1 MKIGELSKL
10 TGFPVT
16 TIRFFEEKN
25 LITPVNRSLS
35 GQRIYDEKSIERLLF
50 IRAAKNS
57 GMHLSCISRII
68 DYENMK
74 ITDLDDLERRI
85 ESILYECEIRK
96 QQMQLLEE
104 KLNGILGNIRKNK
117 KQSGSINRIYKAFC
131 KDNEID
137 TKKK

>member
-50 IRAAKNS
+50 IRAARNS

-68 DYENMK
+68 DFENKK
-74 ITDLDDLERRI
+74 ITDHEDLEKRI

-96 QQMQLLEE
+96 QQMQMLEN
-104 KLNGILGNIRKNK
+104 KLHDVLDSIRENK
-117 KQSGSINRIYKAFC
+117 KKSDSINKIYKAFS
-131 KDNEID
+131 KE
-137 TKKK
+137 K

>member
-50 IRAAKNS
+50 IRAARNS

-68 DYENMK
+68 DFENKK
-74 ITDLDDLERRI
+74 ITDHEDLEKRI

-96 QQMQLLEE
+96 QQMQMQMLEN
-104 KLNGILGNIRKNK
+104 KLHDVLDSIRENK
-117 KQSGSINRIYKAFC
+117 KKSDSINKIYKAFS
-131 KDNEID
+131 KE
-137 TKKK
+137 K

>member
-96 QQMQLLEE
+96 QQMLL
-104 KLNGILGNIRKNK
+104 LVASCIPY
-117 KQSGSINRIYKAFC
+117 S
-131 KDNEID
+131 
-137 TKKK
+137 

>member
-35 GQRIYDEKSIERLLF
+35 GQRIYDEKSVERLQF
-50 IRAAKNS
+50 IKAARNS

-68 DYENMK
+68 DYENIPK
-74 ITDLDDLERRI
+74 ILVTI
-85 ESILYECEIRK
+85 
-96 QQMQLLEE
+96 
-104 KLNGILGNIRKNK
+104 
-117 KQSGSINRIYKAFC
+117 
-131 KDNEID
+131 
-137 TKKK
+137 

>member
-16 TIRFFEEKN
+16 TIRFFEEKK

-68 DYENMK
+68 DYENQK
-74 ITDLDDLERRI
+74 LTDNEDLEKRI

-96 QQMQLLEE
+96 QQMQMLEN
-104 KLNGILGNIRKNK
+104 KLHDVLDSIRENK
-117 KQSGSINRIYKAFC
+117 KKSDSINKIYKAFS
-131 KDNEID
+131 KD
-137 TKKK
+137 K

>member
-35 GQRIYDEKSIERLLF
+35 GQRIYDEKSVERLQF
-50 IRAAKNS
+50 IKAARNS

-68 DYENMK
+68 DYENKK
-74 ITDLDDLERRI
+74 ITDNDDLEKRI

-96 QQMQLLEE
+96 QQMQMLEN
-104 KLNGILGNIRKNK
+104 KLHGVLDSIRENK
-117 KQSGSINRIYKAFC
+117 KKSDSINKIYKAFS
-131 KDNEID
+131 KE
-137 TKKK
+137 K

>member
-25 LITPVNRSLS
+25 LLTPINRSLS
-35 GQRIYDEKSIERLLF
+35 GQRLYDEKSVERLQF
-50 IRAAKNS
+50 IRAARNS

-68 DYENMK
+68 DYENQK
-74 ITDLDDLERRI
+74 LTDNEDLEKRI

-96 QQMQLLEE
+96 QQMQMLEN
-104 KLNGILGNIRKNK
+104 KLHDVLDSIRENK
-117 KQSGSINRIYKAFC
+117 KKSDSINKIYKAFS
-131 KDNEID
+131 KE
-137 TKKK
+137 K